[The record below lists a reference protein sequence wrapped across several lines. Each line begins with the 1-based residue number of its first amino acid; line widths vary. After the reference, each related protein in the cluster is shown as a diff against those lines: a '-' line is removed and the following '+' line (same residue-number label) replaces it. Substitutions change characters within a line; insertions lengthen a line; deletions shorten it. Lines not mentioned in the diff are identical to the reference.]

1 MLLCSEKTY
10 SSHDQVRLLYARF
23 FLVFEPEIRQSE
35 FLPLASFESTKIQF
49 GRECAKSKVR
59 FTF

>member
-10 SSHDQVRLLYARF
+10 SSRDQVRLLYARF

-35 FLPLASFESTKIQF
+35 FLLWRPLSLPKYSLAANVLNPK
-49 GRECAKSKVR
+49 
-59 FTF
+59 